1 VDLELSED
9 EVALQEGLRSFLE
22 GRFPMDVV
30 RASVDGLDRDRW
42 RGLADT
48 GVFALRQPEADGGV
62 GLGMTEGV
70 LAFEELGRSLV
81 PGPVLATHLAAGLVD
96 GAGDG
101 STVVGLI
108 ERPAVT
114 LLVEH
119 LDALDEL
126 LVLDTDGVWQLS
138 ASDLAALRSTAEPVA
153 RPLDPLTPLHRVAEL
168 PQGEL
173 LAPEDV
179 AREWAHIG
187 ATLTA
192 AQLLGIAGRTVEIAV
207 AYAKEREQFDK
218 PIGSFQAVKHICA
231 DMLTRAELAR
241 GIVYA
246 AGVTL
251 AGRGVDDVVRLV
263 HAAKIAAGD
272 AAKANGKAC
281 IQVHGGMGFTYEVDA
296 HLFLKRAIVLDTIF
310 GSVDDHALAVADAI

>member
-1 VDLELSED
+1 MDLELSED
-9 EVALQEGLRSFLE
+9 EAALQEGLRSFLD
-22 GRFPMDVV
+22 GRFPMEVV

-42 RGLADT
+42 RELADT
-48 GVFALRQPEADGGV
+48 GVFALRQPEEDGGV

-96 GAGDG
+96 GAADG
-101 STVVGLI
+101 SAVVGLI
-108 ERPAVT
+108 ERPAVS

-119 LDALDEL
+119 LDALDVL
-126 LVLDTDGVWQLS
+126 LAIDTEGIWQI
-138 ASDLAALRSTAEPVA
+138 DLGGLAAEPVA

-173 LAPEDV
+173 LAPENV
-179 AREWAHIG
+179 AWEWAHVG

-192 AQLLGIAGRTVEIAV
+192 ASLLGIAARTTEIAV
-207 AYAKEREQFDK
+207 TYAKEREQFDK
-218 PIGSFQAVKHICA
+218 PIGSFQAVKHLCA

-251 AGRGVDDVVRLV
+251 AGRGVDDMVRLV

-281 IQVHGGMGFTYEVDA
+281 IQVHGGMGFTHEVDA
-296 HLFLKRAIVLDTIF
+296 HLFFKRAVVLDTIF

>member
-1 VDLELSED
+1 VDLELNED
-9 EVALQEGLRSFLE
+9 EAALQEGLRSFLE

-30 RASVDGLDRDRW
+30 RASVDGLDRGRW
-42 RGLADT
+42 TELAET
-48 GVFALRQPEADGGV
+48 GVFSLRQPESAGGV
-62 GLGMTEGV
+62 GLSMVEGV

-101 STVVGLI
+101 STVVGI
-108 ERPAVT
+108 VERPATV

-119 LDALDEL
+119 LDALDVL
-126 LVLDTDGVWQLS
+126 LAVDTSGIWQL
-138 ASDLAALRSTAEPVA
+138 DLDAVKAAAEPVA

-168 PQGEL
+168 PEGEL
-173 LAPEDV
+173 LAPENV
-179 AREWAHIG
+179 AWEWAHIG

-192 AQLLGIAGRTVEIAV
+192 AALLGIAARTTEIAV

-218 PIGSFQAVKHICA
+218 PIGSFQAVKHLCA

-246 AGVTL
+246 AGATG
-251 AGRGVDDVVRLV
+251 AGRGVDDLVRLV

-296 HLFLKRAIVLDTIF
+296 HLYLKRAIVLDTTF
-310 GSVDDHALAVADAI
+310 GSVDDHALAVADAL